1 MYGLEIDCAGEI
13 EPTTF
18 PDVDADFIMEFDR
31 GVFTRKID
39 IRLGAGVRLAGLS
52 GRDTGASPSRS
63 ENMFGKLKDWRRIDT
78 RYDRYR

>member
-31 GVFTRKID
+31 RVFTRKID
-39 IRLGAGVRLAGLS
+39 IRLGAGSDLLA
-52 GRDTGASPSRS
+52 
-63 ENMFGKLKDWRRIDT
+63 
-78 RYDRYR
+78 